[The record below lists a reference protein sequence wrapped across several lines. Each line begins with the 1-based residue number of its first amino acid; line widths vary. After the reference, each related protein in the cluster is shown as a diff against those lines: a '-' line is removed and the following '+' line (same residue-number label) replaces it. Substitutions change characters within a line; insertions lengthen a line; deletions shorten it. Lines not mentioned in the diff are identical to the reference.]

1 MLKGLLQ
8 KLKSGKKDKQ
18 QMEMQRQKDIQM
30 KKMARMYPR
39 VRSDIP
45 AEYKMADFP
54 SNEAGQIT
62 NINNDAKRH
71 YLQKKAMDEEIERGM
86 KTGKSNLRPSAP

>member
-1 MLKGLLQ
+1 MLKRLLQ

-30 KKMARMYPR
+30 KKMSKLYPR

-45 AEYKMADFP
+45 AEYKMSEYP
-54 SNEAGQIT
+54 SNDYGQIT

-86 KTGKSNLRPSAP
+86 KTGKSNLRPSGP

>member
-30 KKMARMYPR
+30 KKMSKLYPR

-45 AEYKMADFP
+45 ADYKMSEYP
-54 SNEAGQIT
+54 SNEFGQIT
-62 NINNDAKRH
+62 NINNQAIKNQQQSDAYEREIKRG
-71 YLQKKAMDEEIERGM
+71 I
-86 KTGKSNLRPSAP
+86 KTGKSNLRSPGP